1 MEHNAARRALLAA
14 MAALAAPAA
23 ARPARARQ
31 PGLAIAAASSLR
43 PALDEVAAAFR
54 ARDGGGT
61 VEIAYGAS
69 GNLARQ
75 VAAGAPFR
83 AFLAADEA
91 SVLQLHAA
99 GHAADRGRV
108 YAHGRLA
115 LVARRGGVVVAADE
129 ASVLQLHAAGHA
141 ADRGRVYAHGRL
153 ALVARRGGVVAADP
167 RLEGLVAALRAGV
180 VRRVAIAN
188 PELAPYGLAARQAME
203 ATGAWPLAAAR
214 IALGENV
221 AQAAQF
227 VVAGAAEA
235 GFAALS
241 TALTPGLDARIDFA
255 VVEPGLHAPI
265 RHRMALVGAADAR
278 AGRLLDFVLGA
289 EARAILARH
298 GFDPPG
304 EGE

>member
-115 LVARRGGVVVAADE
+115 LVARRGGA
-129 ASVLQLHAAGHA
+129 
-141 ADRGRVYAHGRL
+141 
-153 ALVARRGGVVAADP
+153 VAADP